1 METENNAGYRWTGH
15 PLVDMGIATI
25 MAFSDVEEPEQLN
38 KAHLEAFSN
47 YAEEAYFSPYL
58 SGYLSVL
65 FTANFLNPSW
75 KPEQKKRH
83 VHNLLK
89 SFQLESDKSLP
100 ICTFCGRES
109 IRLPYLNETR
119 GFLAYR
125 DLVPMISG
133 EAIINF
139 FPDGKCGLPLCG
151 LCTLAIQALTIGSPS
166 CEGNALIV
174 SSDNPKLTLD
184 IVKNWVPEQRARIQ
198 LSFATGEKTKW
209 SHPLTRLMDAM
220 AKLENIDFSE
230 GGRITLYVI
239 SNSGQGPSVEI
250 FELPAVI
257 TFFFMKASQSRYRE
271 TWHSIVNDAWEKLS
285 KNQELEQTKP
295 KLRNYLYEDLFKL
308 PGESQRFIKRYL
320 LPKSQDITAETDQK
334 NQEAKYRRWNLTELF
349 LKEVVAMNKERI
361 EAIRNLAD
369 QIADEIAASNDRDLW
384 WKAYTAQSFQSVR
397 NLLISQSRKL
407 LQNGKKPLI
416 TLDHFLNIFEE
427 GEELA
432 RTDWRLAWDLVMI
445 RLIEQLYQQH
455 WFEKNKEALIIEEK

>member
-1 METENNAGYRWTGH
+1 MEIKSSVGYHWTGH

-25 MAFSDVEEPEQLN
+25 MAFSDVEDPGKLN
-38 KAHLEAFSN
+38 KAHLEAFSS

-83 VHNLLK
+83 VHNLLR
-89 SFQLESDKSLP
+89 SFQLEGDKSLP
-100 ICTFCGRES
+100 SCTFCGRDS

-139 FPDGKCGLPLCG
+139 FPDGKYGLPLCG

-174 SSDNPKLTLD
+174 SSDNPKLILE
-184 IVKNWVPEQRARIQ
+184 IIKNWLPEQRARIQ
-198 LSFATGEKTKW
+198 LSLATGEKSRW
-209 SHPLTRLMDAM
+209 SRPLTRLMDAM

-257 TFFFMKASQSRYRE
+257 TSFFVKARQSRYRE
-271 TWHSIVNDAWEKLS
+271 TWQNIVSDAWEKPP
-285 KNQELEQTKP
+285 KNQDFEQSKS
-295 KLRNYLYEDLFKL
+295 KLRNSLYEDLFKL
-308 PGESQRFIKRYL
+308 PVESQRFIRRYL
-320 LPKSQDITAETDQK
+320 LPKSKGITTEKD
-334 NQEAKYRRWNLTELF
+334 QEAKYRRWNLTELF
-349 LKEVVAMNKERI
+349 LKEVVAMDKERI
-361 EAIRNLAD
+361 EDIRNLAD
-369 QIADEIAASNDRDLW
+369 QIADEIVTSNDKDLW
-384 WKAYTAQSFQSVR
+384 WKAYTAQSFQNVR

-416 TLDHFLNIFEE
+416 TLDNFLNIFEE

-432 RTDWRLAWDLVMI
+432 RADWRLAWDLVMI